1 MQTWIDIMVKYTLVP
16 VARRKVYCHQVKWRN
31 EMPIANAE
39 MKANDCIPTSL
50 SSFREVKQSEI

>member
-1 MQTWIDIMVKYTLVP
+1 
-16 VARRKVYCHQVKWRN
+16 
-31 EMPIANAE
+31 MPIANAE